1 MILRHIITA
10 TVTLCLMA
18 LFSSCH
24 NEQIPEN
31 VIDSATMADFLVEA
45 HLIDSYDY
53 VLVSRGRE
61 TTDTVV
67 SAAYDSL
74 FLKYDIS
81 LADYDTSIAYY
92 TRHPQMLEDI
102 YSRVASRLREQA
114 KNHAIKHLKQ

>member
-1 MILRHIITA
+1 MIWRHITTA
-10 TVTLCLMA
+10 TFTLCLMA

-24 NEQIPEN
+24 DEQIPKN

-53 VLVSRGRE
+53 VLVSHGRE
-61 TTDTVV
+61 AADTIV

-74 FLKYDIS
+74 FLKYNIS

-102 YSRVASRLREQA
+102 YSRVAQRLREEA
-114 KNHAIKHLKQ
+114 NNPALKNIN